1 MQDSPGEFATKRQR
15 RKFIDGILALTLVLI
30 SCDVSTLVA
39 PAPAVTPLPPQAI
52 DTIIVQTAQ
61 AASTQTAALIP
72 PTLTPTLTPLP
83 TRTPSQTPS
92 PTPTFIFRLATLT
105 RTPKTPTA
113 GPATKDFACSLTDQS
128 PADGAV
134 MSKNQSFSV
143 SWTVQNTGISKWD
156 SNSVDFVYAS
166 GAKLTSLKAVDL
178 PKSVAAGESIT
189 LKLTMQAPS
198 SADTY
203 KTVWTLESGK
213 DVFCRLDLTIVVKK

>member
-1 MQDSPGEFATKRQR
+1 MGGFPTNRQR
-15 RKFIDGILALTLVLI
+15 RKILHGLLAFTLVLI
-30 SCDVSTLVA
+30 SCDISTLLGSPQPGA
-39 PAPAVTPLPPQAI
+39 PLPIGMVIAM
-52 DTIIVQTAQ
+52 TAN
-61 AASTQTAALIP
+61 AASTQTAAFITP
-72 PTLTPTLTPLP
+72 SLTPTLTPLP
-83 TRTPSQTPS
+83 TRTPTQTPT

-113 GPATKDFACSLTDQS
+113 GPASKDFACALTGQS
-128 PADGAV
+128 PEDGAV

-143 SWTVQNTGISKWD
+143 TWTVQNTGSASWD

-178 PKSVAAGESIT
+178 PKSVPSGDSIA
-189 LKLTMQAPS
+189 LKLTMQAPK

-213 DVFCRLDLTIVVKK
+213 DVFCRLDLTIVVK